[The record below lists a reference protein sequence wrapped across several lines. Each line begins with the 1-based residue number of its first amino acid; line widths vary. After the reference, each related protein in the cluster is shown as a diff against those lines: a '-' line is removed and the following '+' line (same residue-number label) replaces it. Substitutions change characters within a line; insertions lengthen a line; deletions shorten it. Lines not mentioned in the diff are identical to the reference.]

1 MLHGISS
8 TFIHLHKILVEEG
21 QEVEQR
27 QVIAEVGAS
36 GRATG
41 PHLDWR
47 VNWFNQRLDPQLLVD

>member
-1 MLHGISS
+1 MLVDKGD
-8 TFIHLHKILVEEG
+8 
-21 QEVEQR
+21 EVEQR